1 MRVINAGYE
10 IISDLNGSEI
20 LKHIERCARVCYK
33 SEDRITDGSAEKMVA
48 ALIRSGHE
56 AMLEHYSFTVKFIC
70 DRGVSHELV
79 RHRIASFAQES
90 SRYCCYAKD
99 KFGKELTFINP
110 CFWEPDSDNY
120 ARWFHEMDE
129 SEKTYLAMIENGA
142 TPEQARDILPTS
154 IKTEIVMTANLREWR
169 HFFKLRAEGVTGK
182 PHPQMLEITIPLLKE
197 LKHKIPVV
205 FDDIMSEDA
214 TLRTSIL
221 YSEPA
226 EVGKQVL

>member
-10 IISDLNGSEI
+10 IISELNGEEI

-70 DRGVSHELV
+70 DRGIANELV

-129 SEKTYLAMIENGA
+129 AEKTYLAMIESGA

-154 IKTEIVMTANLREWR
+154 IKTEIVMTANLREFR
-169 HFFKLRAEGVTGK
+169 HFFKLRAEGTTGK

-197 LKHKIPVV
+197 LKQKIPVV

-214 TLRTSIL
+214 T
-221 YSEPA
+221 
-226 EVGKQVL
+226 

>member
-33 SEDRITDGSAEKMVA
+33 SEDRITAGSAEKMVA

-70 DRGVSHELV
+70 DRGISHELV
-79 RHRIASFAQES
+79 RHRLSSFAQES

-110 CFWEPDSDNY
+110 CFWESDSDNY

-129 SEKTYLAMIENGA
+129 AEKTYLAMIEDGA
-142 TPEQARDILPTS
+142 TPEQARDILPMS

-169 HFFKLRAEGVTGK
+169 HFLKLRAEGVTGK
-182 PHPQMLEITIPLLKE
+182 PHPQMLEITIPFLNE
-197 LKHKIPVV
+197 LKQKIPVV

-214 TLRTSIL
+214 T
-221 YSEPA
+221 
-226 EVGKQVL
+226 

>member
-10 IISDLNGSEI
+10 IISELNGAEI

-33 SEDRITDGSAEKMVA
+33 SEDRITAGSAEKMVA

-70 DRGVSHELV
+70 DRGIANELV

-197 LKHKIPVV
+197 LKQKVPVV
-205 FDDIMSEDA
+205 FDDIMSEEA
-214 TLRTSIL
+214 T
-221 YSEPA
+221 
-226 EVGKQVL
+226 

>member
-10 IISDLNGSEI
+10 IISELNGEEI

-70 DRGVSHELV
+70 DRGIANELV

-129 SEKTYLAMIENGA
+129 AEKTYLAMIESGA
-142 TPEQARDILPTS
+142 TPEQARDILPMS

-169 HFFKLRAEGVTGK
+169 HFLKLRAEGVTGK

-197 LKHKIPVV
+197 LKQKVPVV
-205 FDDIMSEDA
+205 FDDIMSEEA
-214 TLRTSIL
+214 T
-221 YSEPA
+221 
-226 EVGKQVL
+226 

>member
-10 IISDLNGSEI
+10 IISELNGEEI

-79 RHRIASFAQES
+79 RHRVASFAQES

-129 SEKTYLAMIENGA
+129 AEKTYLAMIESGA

-154 IKTEIVMTANLREWR
+154 IKTEIVMTANLREFR

-197 LKHKIPVV
+197 LKQKVPVV

-214 TLRTSIL
+214 T
-221 YSEPA
+221 
-226 EVGKQVL
+226 

>member
-10 IISDLNGSEI
+10 IISELNGAEI

-70 DRGVSHELV
+70 DRGISHELV

-129 SEKTYLAMIENGA
+129 AEKTYLAMIESGA
-142 TPEQARDILPTS
+142 TPEQARDILPMS
-154 IKTEIVMTANLREWR
+154 IKTEIVMTANLRAWR

-182 PHPQMLEITIPLLKE
+182 PHPQMLEITIPFLKE
-197 LKHKIPVV
+197 LKQKIPVV

-214 TLRTSIL
+214 T
-221 YSEPA
+221 
-226 EVGKQVL
+226 

>member
-10 IISDLNGSEI
+10 IISDLNGAEI

-70 DRGVSHELV
+70 DRGIANELV

-129 SEKTYLAMIENGA
+129 AEKTYLAMIEDGA
-142 TPEQARDILPTS
+142 TPEQARDILPIS

-169 HFFKLRAEGVTGK
+169 HFFKLRAEEVTGK

-197 LKHKIPVV
+197 LKQKIPVV
-205 FDDIMSEDA
+205 FDDIMMEDV
-214 TLRTSIL
+214 T
-221 YSEPA
+221 
-226 EVGKQVL
+226 

>member
-33 SEDRITDGSAEKMVA
+33 SEDRITAGSAEKMVA

-110 CFWEPDSDNY
+110 CFWEPNSDNY

-129 SEKTYLAMIENGA
+129 AEKTYLAMIEDGA
-142 TPEQARDILPTS
+142 TPEQARDILPMS

-197 LKHKIPVV
+197 LKQKIPVV

-214 TLRTSIL
+214 T
-221 YSEPA
+221 
-226 EVGKQVL
+226 

>member
-10 IISDLNGSEI
+10 IISELNGEEI

-79 RHRIASFAQES
+79 RHRIARFAQES

-129 SEKTYLAMIENGA
+129 AEKTYLAMIESGA

-154 IKTEIVMTANLREWR
+154 IKTEIVMTANLREFR
-169 HFFKLRAEGVTGK
+169 HFFKLRAEGVTGR

-197 LKHKIPVV
+197 LKQKIPVV
-205 FDDIMSEDA
+205 FDDIMPEDA
-214 TLRTSIL
+214 T
-221 YSEPA
+221 
-226 EVGKQVL
+226 

>member
-10 IISDLNGSEI
+10 IISELNGEEI

-70 DRGVSHELV
+70 DRGIANELV

-129 SEKTYLAMIENGA
+129 AEKTYLAMIENGA
-142 TPEQARDILPTS
+142 TPEQARDILPLS

-182 PHPQMLEITIPLLKE
+182 PHPQMLEITIPFLKE
-197 LKHKIPVV
+197 LKQKIPVV

-214 TLRTSIL
+214 T
-221 YSEPA
+221 
-226 EVGKQVL
+226 

>member
-10 IISDLNGSEI
+10 IISDLNGAEI

-70 DRGVSHELV
+70 DRGIANELV

-129 SEKTYLAMIENGA
+129 SEKTYLAMIESGA
-142 TPEQARDILPTS
+142 TPEQARDILPMS

-182 PHPQMLEITIPLLKE
+182 PHPQMLEITIPFLKE
-197 LKHKIPVV
+197 LKQKIPVV

-214 TLRTSIL
+214 T
-221 YSEPA
+221 
-226 EVGKQVL
+226 

>member
-10 IISDLNGSEI
+10 IISELNGEEI

-33 SEDRITDGSAEKMVA
+33 SEDRITDGSAKKMVA

-70 DRGVSHELV
+70 DRGVSNELV

-129 SEKTYLAMIENGA
+129 AEKTYLAMIEDGA
-142 TPEQARDILPTS
+142 TPEQARDILPMS

-182 PHPQMLEITIPLLKE
+182 PHPQMLEITIPFLKE
-197 LKHKIPVV
+197 LKQKIPVV

-214 TLRTSIL
+214 T
-221 YSEPA
+221 
-226 EVGKQVL
+226 

>member
-10 IISDLNGSEI
+10 IISNLNGAEI

-33 SEDRITDGSAEKMVA
+33 SEDRITDDSAEKMVA

-70 DRGVSHELV
+70 DRGIANELV

-129 SEKTYLAMIENGA
+129 AEKTYLAMIEDGA
-142 TPEQARDILPTS
+142 TPEQARDILPMS

-169 HFFKLRAEGVTGK
+169 HFLKLRAEGTTGK
-182 PHPQMLEITIPLLKE
+182 PHPQMLEITIPFLKE
-197 LKHKIPVV
+197 LKQKIPVV

-214 TLRTSIL
+214 T
-221 YSEPA
+221 
-226 EVGKQVL
+226 

>member
-10 IISDLNGSEI
+10 IISDLNGAEI

-70 DRGVSHELV
+70 DRGIANELV

-129 SEKTYLAMIENGA
+129 SEKTYLAMIESGA

-154 IKTEIVMTANLREWR
+154 IKTEIVMTANLREFR

-197 LKHKIPVV
+197 LKQKIPVV

-214 TLRTSIL
+214 T
-221 YSEPA
+221 
-226 EVGKQVL
+226 

>member
-10 IISDLNGSEI
+10 IISELNGEEI

-70 DRGVSHELV
+70 DRGIANELV

-129 SEKTYLAMIENGA
+129 AEKTYLAMIESGA

-197 LKHKIPVV
+197 LKQKVPVV
-205 FDDIMSEDA
+205 FDDIMSEEA
-214 TLRTSIL
+214 T
-221 YSEPA
+221 
-226 EVGKQVL
+226 

>member
-10 IISDLNGSEI
+10 IISDLNGAEI

-129 SEKTYLAMIENGA
+129 AEKTYLAMIEDGA
-142 TPEQARDILPTS
+142 TPEQARDILPIS

-169 HFFKLRAEGVTGK
+169 HFFKLRAEEVTGK
-182 PHPQMLEITIPLLKE
+182 PHPQMLEITIPFLKE
-197 LKHKIPVV
+197 LKQKIPVV

-214 TLRTSIL
+214 T
-221 YSEPA
+221 
-226 EVGKQVL
+226 

>member
-1 MRVINAGYE
+1 MERGRLRVINAGYE
-10 IISDLNGSEI
+10 IISELNGEEI

-129 SEKTYLAMIENGA
+129 AEKTYLAMIESGA

-197 LKHKIPVV
+197 LKQKIPVV

-214 TLRTSIL
+214 T
-221 YSEPA
+221 
-226 EVGKQVL
+226 

>member
-10 IISDLNGSEI
+10 IISDLNGAEI

-110 CFWEPDSDNY
+110 CFWEPNSDNY
-120 ARWFHEMDE
+120 ARWFHEMNE
-129 SEKTYLAMIENGA
+129 AEKTYLAMIEDGA
-142 TPEQARDILPTS
+142 TPEQARDILPMS

-169 HFFKLRAEGVTGK
+169 HFFKLRVEGVTGK

-197 LKHKIPVV
+197 LKQKIPVV
-205 FDDIMSEDA
+205 FDDIMSED
-214 TLRTSIL
+214 TI
-221 YSEPA
+221 
-226 EVGKQVL
+226 

>member
-10 IISDLNGSEI
+10 IISDLNGAEI

-33 SEDRITDGSAEKMVA
+33 SEDRITDDSAEKMVA

-129 SEKTYLAMIENGA
+129 AEKIYLAMIESGA

-197 LKHKIPVV
+197 LKQKVPVI

-214 TLRTSIL
+214 T
-221 YSEPA
+221 
-226 EVGKQVL
+226 

>member
-10 IISDLNGSEI
+10 IISDLNGAEI

-70 DRGVSHELV
+70 DRGIANELV

-197 LKHKIPVV
+197 LKQKVPVV
-205 FDDIMSEDA
+205 FDDIMSEEA
-214 TLRTSIL
+214 T
-221 YSEPA
+221 
-226 EVGKQVL
+226 

>member
-10 IISDLNGSEI
+10 IISELNGEEI

-33 SEDRITDGSAEKMVA
+33 SEDRITDGSAKKMVA

-70 DRGVSHELV
+70 DRGVSNELV

-129 SEKTYLAMIENGA
+129 AEKTYLAMIEDGA
-142 TPEQARDILPTS
+142 TPEQARDILPMS
-154 IKTEIVMTANLREWR
+154 DRKS
-169 HFFKLRAEGVTGK
+169 
-182 PHPQMLEITIPLLKE
+182 
-197 LKHKIPVV
+197 VV
-205 FDDIMSEDA
+205 
-214 TLRTSIL
+214 
-221 YSEPA
+221 
-226 EVGKQVL
+226 

>member
-10 IISDLNGSEI
+10 IISELNGEEI

-129 SEKTYLAMIENGA
+129 AEKTYLAMIENGP

-197 LKHKIPVV
+197 LKQKVPVV
-205 FDDIMSEDA
+205 FDDIMSEEA
-214 TLRTSIL
+214 T
-221 YSEPA
+221 
-226 EVGKQVL
+226 

>member
-10 IISDLNGSEI
+10 IISDLNGAEI

-129 SEKTYLAMIENGA
+129 AEKTYLAMIEDGA
-142 TPEQARDILPTS
+142 TPEQARDILPIS

-169 HFFKLRAEGVTGK
+169 HFFKLRAEEVTGK

-197 LKHKIPVV
+197 LKQKVPVV
-205 FDDIMSEDA
+205 FDDIMSED
-214 TLRTSIL
+214 TT
-221 YSEPA
+221 
-226 EVGKQVL
+226 

>member
-10 IISDLNGSEI
+10 IISELNGAEI

-33 SEDRITDGSAEKMVA
+33 SEDRITEDSAEKMVA

-70 DRGVSHELV
+70 DRGISHELV
-79 RHRIASFAQES
+79 RHRLSSFAQES

-110 CFWEPDSDNY
+110 CFWEPNSDNY

-129 SEKTYLAMIENGA
+129 AEKTYLAMIEDGA
-142 TPEQARDILPTS
+142 TPEQARDILPMS

-197 LKHKIPVV
+197 LKQKIPVI

-214 TLRTSIL
+214 T
-221 YSEPA
+221 
-226 EVGKQVL
+226 

>member
-10 IISDLNGSEI
+10 IISELNGEEI

-70 DRGVSHELV
+70 DRGIANELV

-129 SEKTYLAMIENGA
+129 AEKTYLAMIEDGA

-154 IKTEIVMTANLREWR
+154 IKTEIVMTANLREFR
-169 HFFKLRAEGVTGK
+169 HFFKLRAEGTTGK
-182 PHPQMLEITIPLLKE
+182 PHPQMLEITIPFLKE
-197 LKHKIPVV
+197 LKQKIPVV

-214 TLRTSIL
+214 T
-221 YSEPA
+221 
-226 EVGKQVL
+226 

>member
-129 SEKTYLAMIENGA
+129 SEKTYLAMIESGA
-142 TPEQARDILPTS
+142 TPEQARDILPMS

-182 PHPQMLEITIPLLKE
+182 PHPQMLEITIPFLKE
-197 LKHKIPVV
+197 LKQKIPVV

-214 TLRTSIL
+214 T
-221 YSEPA
+221 
-226 EVGKQVL
+226 

>member
-10 IISDLNGSEI
+10 ISSELNGEEI

-70 DRGVSHELV
+70 DRGIANELV

-110 CFWEPDSDNY
+110 CFWEPNSDNY

-129 SEKTYLAMIENGA
+129 AEKTYLAMIESGA

-154 IKTEIVMTANLREWR
+154 IKTEIVMTANLREFR

-182 PHPQMLEITIPLLKE
+182 PHPQMLEITIPFLKE
-197 LKHKIPVV
+197 LKQKIPVV

-214 TLRTSIL
+214 T
-221 YSEPA
+221 
-226 EVGKQVL
+226 

>member
-10 IISDLNGSEI
+10 IISELNGEEI
-20 LKHIERCARVCYK
+20 LKHIEKCARICYK
-33 SEDRITDGSAEKMVA
+33 SENRITDGSAEKMVA

-70 DRGVSHELV
+70 DRGISHELV

-120 ARWFHEMDE
+120 ARWFHEVDE
-129 SEKTYLAMIENGA
+129 AEKTYLAMIESGA

-197 LKHKIPVV
+197 IKQKIPVV

-214 TLRTSIL
+214 T
-221 YSEPA
+221 
-226 EVGKQVL
+226 

>member
-10 IISDLNGSEI
+10 IISDLNGAEI

-70 DRGVSHELV
+70 DRGIANELV

-129 SEKTYLAMIENGA
+129 AEKTYLAMIESGA

-182 PHPQMLEITIPLLKE
+182 PHPQMLEITIPFLKE
-197 LKHKIPVV
+197 LKQKIPVV

-214 TLRTSIL
+214 T
-221 YSEPA
+221 
-226 EVGKQVL
+226 

>member
-10 IISDLNGSEI
+10 IISELNGEEI

-129 SEKTYLAMIENGA
+129 AEKTYLAMIESGA

-169 HFFKLRAEGVTGK
+169 HFFKLRAEGTTGK

-197 LKHKIPVV
+197 LKQKVPVV

-214 TLRTSIL
+214 T
-221 YSEPA
+221 
-226 EVGKQVL
+226 

>member
-10 IISDLNGSEI
+10 IISELNGEEI

-129 SEKTYLAMIENGA
+129 SEKTYLAMIESGA
-142 TPEQARDILPTS
+142 TPEQARDILPMS

-169 HFFKLRAEGVTGK
+169 HFLKLRAEGVTGK

-197 LKHKIPVV
+197 LKQKIPVV

-214 TLRTSIL
+214 T
-221 YSEPA
+221 
-226 EVGKQVL
+226 

>member
-10 IISDLNGSEI
+10 IISELNGEEI

-129 SEKTYLAMIENGA
+129 SEKTYLAMIESGA
-142 TPEQARDILPTS
+142 TPEQARDILPMS

-182 PHPQMLEITIPLLKE
+182 PHPQLLEITIPLLKE
-197 LKHKIPVV
+197 LKQKIPVV

-214 TLRTSIL
+214 T
-221 YSEPA
+221 
-226 EVGKQVL
+226 

>member
-10 IISDLNGSEI
+10 IISDLNGAEI

-110 CFWEPDSDNY
+110 CFWEPNSDNY
-120 ARWFHEMDE
+120 ARWFHEMNE
-129 SEKTYLAMIENGA
+129 AEKTYLAMIESGA
-142 TPEQARDILPTS
+142 TPEQARDILPMS

-197 LKHKIPVV
+197 LKQKIPVI

-214 TLRTSIL
+214 T
-221 YSEPA
+221 
-226 EVGKQVL
+226 

>member
-10 IISDLNGSEI
+10 IISELNGAEI

-110 CFWEPDSDNY
+110 CFWESDSDNY

-129 SEKTYLAMIENGA
+129 SEKTYLAMIESGA
-142 TPEQARDILPTS
+142 TPEQARDILPMS

-169 HFFKLRAEGVTGK
+169 HFFKLRAEGTTGK
-182 PHPQMLEITIPLLKE
+182 PHPQMLEITIPFLKE
-197 LKHKIPVV
+197 LKQKIPVV

-214 TLRTSIL
+214 T
-221 YSEPA
+221 
-226 EVGKQVL
+226 

>member
-10 IISDLNGSEI
+10 IISELNGEEI

-129 SEKTYLAMIENGA
+129 AEKTYLAMIESGA

-154 IKTEIVMTANLREWR
+154 IKTEIVMTANLREFR

-197 LKHKIPVV
+197 LKQKIPVV

-214 TLRTSIL
+214 T
-221 YSEPA
+221 
-226 EVGKQVL
+226 

>member
-1 MRVINAGYE
+1 MKVINAGYE
-10 IISDLNGSEI
+10 IISDLNGAEI

-70 DRGVSHELV
+70 DRGIANELV

-129 SEKTYLAMIENGA
+129 AEKTYLAMIEDGA

-154 IKTEIVMTANLREWR
+154 IKTEIVMTANLREFR

-197 LKHKIPVV
+197 LKQKIPVV

-214 TLRTSIL
+214 T
-221 YSEPA
+221 
-226 EVGKQVL
+226 

>member
-10 IISDLNGSEI
+10 IISDLNGAEI

-70 DRGVSHELV
+70 DRGIANELV

-129 SEKTYLAMIENGA
+129 AEKTYLAMIESGA
-142 TPEQARDILPTS
+142 TPEQARYILPMS

-169 HFFKLRAEGVTGK
+169 HFLKLRAEGVTGK
-182 PHPQMLEITIPLLKE
+182 PHPQMLEITIPFLNE
-197 LKHKIPVV
+197 LKQKIPVV

-214 TLRTSIL
+214 T
-221 YSEPA
+221 
-226 EVGKQVL
+226 

>member
-33 SEDRITDGSAEKMVA
+33 SEDRITAGSAEKMVA

-129 SEKTYLAMIENGA
+129 SEKTYLAMIESGA

-182 PHPQMLEITIPLLKE
+182 PHPQMLEITIPFLKE
-197 LKHKIPVV
+197 LKQKIPVV

-214 TLRTSIL
+214 T
-221 YSEPA
+221 
-226 EVGKQVL
+226 

>member
-1 MRVINAGYE
+1 MERGRRRVINAGYE
-10 IISDLNGSEI
+10 IISDLNGAEI

-129 SEKTYLAMIENGA
+129 AEKTYLAMIEDGA
-142 TPEQARDILPTS
+142 TPEQARDILPIS

-169 HFFKLRAEGVTGK
+169 HFFKLRAEEVTGK

-197 LKHKIPVV
+197 LKQKVPVV
-205 FDDIMSEDA
+205 FDDIMSED
-214 TLRTSIL
+214 TT
-221 YSEPA
+221 
-226 EVGKQVL
+226 

>member
-10 IISDLNGSEI
+10 IISELNGEEI

-33 SEDRITDGSAEKMVA
+33 SEHRITDGSAEKMVA

-129 SEKTYLAMIENGA
+129 SEKTYLAMIESGA
-142 TPEQARDILPTS
+142 PPEQARDILPMS

-182 PHPQMLEITIPLLKE
+182 PHPQMLEITIPFLKE
-197 LKHKIPVV
+197 LKQKIPVV

-214 TLRTSIL
+214 T
-221 YSEPA
+221 
-226 EVGKQVL
+226 